1 MKKSYKITFFY
12 LVSFLITIYLFLAFG
27 EKLKRDNEALK
38 YLKSLFSYEQKQTIK
53 KYFFPYK
60 YSSELNTLVKTYQ
73 KQIAFFEDEIYPQL
87 VKLELSY
94 NDSLDKLKIT
104 RSKIKLSNNQI
115 LNKYKIEDGFVAGIH
130 NLFPGSGY
138 IDFYE
143 NRILVLSSRGI
154 LTYTDDIDEN
164 HYLKIIKT
172 NINEYINIKQFEKKS
187 WFSLKDLF
195 IQDNKIFISYTE
207 EIEEN
212 CWNTSVIYGDINLES
227 IKFKKLFSAN
237 ECVHSIKNIDNQFN
251 ALQSGGKIIL
261 FDDKNI
267 LLSIG
272 DYRSRFLAQDRQSV
286 NGKIIKINIESGN
299 YKIISMGHRNPQGLY
314 YDEKHGIIIEAE
326 HGPMGGDEINLISV
340 NKIKNNEILNYGWPV
355 SSYGEHYGGKKAK
368 KNIKDYEK
376 YPLYKSHSEHGFIE
390 PLKSFVPSIGIMS
403 VVKVGEKKYVIGS
416 AKTKALYFFEL
427 NEQNKIVNIN
437 KIEVYERV
445 RDIKLKKNK
454 LYLFLENTASI
465 GVINL
470 N

>member
-172 NINEYINIKQFEKKS
+172 NINEYINIKQFEKK
-187 WFSLKDLF
+187 
-195 IQDNKIFISYTE
+195 
-207 EIEEN
+207 
-212 CWNTSVIYGDINLES
+212 V
-227 IKFKKLFSAN
+227 
-237 ECVHSIKNIDNQFN
+237 
-251 ALQSGGKIIL
+251 
-261 FDDKNI
+261 
-267 LLSIG
+267 
-272 DYRSRFLAQDRQSV
+272 
-286 NGKIIKINIESGN
+286 
-299 YKIISMGHRNPQGLY
+299 
-314 YDEKHGIIIEAE
+314 
-326 HGPMGGDEINLISV
+326 
-340 NKIKNNEILNYGWPV
+340 
-355 SSYGEHYGGKKAK
+355 
-368 KNIKDYEK
+368 
-376 YPLYKSHSEHGFIE
+376 GF
-390 PLKSFVPSIGIMS
+390 
-403 VVKVGEKKYVIGS
+403 
-416 AKTKALYFFEL
+416 
-427 NEQNKIVNIN
+427 
-437 KIEVYERV
+437 R
-445 RDIKLKKNK
+445 
-454 LYLFLENTASI
+454 
-465 GVINL
+465 
-470 N
+470 